1 MHLII
6 LPIATLILIV
16 ALAIAHYRFK
26 RTWATKK
33 GKRDPKYTAL
43 TYDPD
48 CLPSWW
54 VRGVLLI
61 FTPILV
67 VVTLIALVP
76 FAPKYWVLTEHN
88 GTIAT
93 LSNRF
98 VGGTGDVTNT
108 TYTLTLDGEDTPLVV
123 DDSRVTGLKVGQD
136 VSLTCSL
143 GWVYG
148 GADRANCY
156 LRSF

>member
-1 MHLII
+1 MQFIV
-6 LPIATLILIV
+6 LPIVFLVLV
-16 ALAIAHYRFK
+16 GIAGLLVFCGSRWGDRSYGMMSGFDF
-26 RTWATKK
+26 A
-33 GKRDPKYTAL
+33 GVIFGIFAG
-43 TYDPD
+43 
-48 CLPSWW
+48 C
-54 VRGVLLI
+54 VLL
-61 FTPILV
+61 
-67 VVTLIALVP
+67 VTVISLIP

-98 VGGTGDVTNT
+98 VDGTGDITNT
-108 TYTLTLDGEDTPLVV
+108 TYTLTLDGENTPLVV
-123 DDSRVTGLKVGQD
+123 NDSRVTGLKVGQN

-143 GWVYG
+143 EWVYG